1 VKSLTKPL
9 LWLGGI
15 VVVGAALVILIPRGT
30 EPSPAPAPE
39 TTASSPP
46 AQTGQPA
53 TPPPAAGTGT
63 GSDTLPWMN
72 PNAASQ
78 QTAAA
83 TRARSAINPPQPS
96 ASEVARAVVAV
107 REQAIHN
114 ERTADELLRQI
125 DAMKA
130 SGQAPKGV
138 NLDALRSNLLVA
150 KRAQALARELAELTQ
165 QADTPARK
173 KRIEDITHELQG
185 LQSQL
190 RYDVGGPT
198 AAQAAPAVLGR
209 KQ

>member
-15 VVVGAALVILIPRGT
+15 VVVGAALVMLIPRGT

-53 TPPPAAGTGT
+53 TPPPAAGT

-150 KRAQALARELAELTQ
+150 KHAQALARELAELTQ

-198 AAQAAPAVLGR
+198 AAQATPAVLGR